1 MGPDPRRGIRAS
13 LKLVN
18 KGRVG
23 TEIRGLG
30 ALRPSGSRK
39 GQSRSL
45 YEVCRDSLGKLCLQ
59 ISGLLPGRRGLN
71 FEIVVPP
78 PVST

>member
-45 YEVCRDSLGKLCLQ
+45 HEVCKLCLQ

-71 FEIVVPP
+71 FEIMVPR